1 MTRSRTAVRLQ
12 NLREFAVQVRH
23 GTTHQIAG
31 TGIVVSERGL
41 ILTCAHVVLA
51 AGVNPRSGG
60 RIPSV
65 WKLLLGSTLKTDASL
80 GEVEVYFPQARKDD
94 LKTRRAKVAR
104 SFRDSDDDLVLL
116 ELIGESPAPIL
127 PDHVARLG
135 NADGS
140 LDHEFISY
148 GFRRLGDYSAG
159 RASGKILG
167 DVQTPEGLRVL
178 ADPIQL
184 QSSQINRG
192 MSGAPVL
199 DVVRNLVVGIVS
211 ETWFPDETTK
221 DRDTAWAIN
230 VSVASHPPLGLSL
243 QDHPE
248 PLKASFR
255 PEFTDLRFETE
266 KKREKSS
273 ARFFGVPDAVPHW
286 VGREDLEHSLSSSW
300 SGNRARVIALIGFG
314 GQGKSA
320 LVRHWL
326 DSLFRDSGGA
336 KPDSVFWWN
345 FGSVNSIE
353 AFLAA
358 ALNFVAHGKIDVHKF
373 SNARSQAE
381 VLGAMLGSERFLFV
395 LDGLEGAQYEEG
407 DQSGLLRRD
416 ELRRL
421 LQHFAHPSHNSVCV
435 VTTRLSVLDLLD
447 YATAVELE
455 VGSLSISEGCALLQ
469 SSGIAIK
476 DDILENIATHWG
488 GYALALN
495 LIAGAFADGQ
505 ATPADLARLSEY
517 PHFEWKHQQLDNLL
531 DYYESV
537 LQPQEASI
545 LDIASAFR
553 RPISEATVLELAKD
567 PTLLVGGRL
576 SQLDD
581 AALVKAIARLKH
593 LRILVQDTAQMSFTL
608 HPIIK
613 LHRFG
618 QLAQRGNLL
627 STQLHIKIAD
637 YYIRITNIR
646 SSFPRIEE
654 LQPLIEAVHHGCQA
668 RQYGNAFKIYWELL
682 SNKCHYLIAYLG
694 AYDVVVDLLAG
705 FFPDDSV
712 FGPADIPDEQEQWA
726 LRTYERMHSAEEVYF
741 QPDILSEPVKLNQV
755 RTPALS
761 GPAGRM
767 ILQLLGTCF
776 ARLGELGK
784 AWPVLTM
791 AYIYSSG
798 SGQDQLALDS
808 HLWIS
813 DIEMKRGLLSRAIK
827 TSESCLAGA
836 KHLRNPS
843 SQMSALSL
851 IAYGHFLKGDMKL
864 AGDCF
869 EEALETQRR
878 MGRADAPSEL
888 WSTAGLRHARYLI
901 RRGEYLRAG
910 EIVKENLAANS
921 RWSNTPEVSM
931 DAREDI
937 CAWTCLLGDLAA
949 AANNRK
955 EANEKYAEAAREARA
970 LGNRALLIET
980 LSQRGRWVARS
991 GRTADAIEILT
1002 EALDLALSGGF
1013 FISQADIRLSFA
1025 LAYRGDEK
1033 NHLCKQQLGY
1043 ALKIARHC
1051 EYAWVELD
1059 MNSEQLQS

>member
-1 MTRSRTAVRLQ
+1 MTRSQTAVRLQ
-12 NLREFAVQVRH
+12 NLREFTVQVRH
-23 GTTHQIAG
+23 GTTHQITG

-51 AGVNPRSGG
+51 AGVNPRSGSS
-60 RIPSV
+60 IPSV

-94 LKTRRAKVAR
+94 LKTRRARVAQ

-116 ELIGESPAPIL
+116 ELIGEGPAPIL

-135 NADGS
+135 NADDS

-167 DVQTPEGLRVL
+167 GVQTPEGLRVL

-230 VSVASHPPLGLSL
+230 VSVASHPPIELSL

-248 PLKASFR
+248 PLKAGFR
-255 PEFTDLRFETE
+255 PEFTELFETE
-266 KKREKSS
+266 KTGEKSS
-273 ARFFGVPDAVPHW
+273 ARFFGVPDAVLNW

-300 SGNRARVIALIGFG
+300 SGNRARVIALVGFG

-326 DSLFRDSGGA
+326 DSLFSDSQGA

-358 ALNFVAHGKIDVHKF
+358 ALTFVARGKIDVHKF
-373 SNARSQAE
+373 SNAGSQAE

-395 LDGLEGAQYEEG
+395 LDGLEEAQYEEG
-407 DQSGLLRRD
+407 DQSGLFRRD

-447 YATAVELE
+447 YTTVVELE
-455 VGSLSISEGCALLQ
+455 VGSLSISEGRALLQ
-469 SSGIAIK
+469 SSGIAIRG
-476 DDILENIATHWG
+476 DILEDIVTHWG

-495 LIAGAFADGQ
+495 LIAGALAEGQ
-505 ATPADLARLSEY
+505 AKPADLARFCEY
-517 PHFEWKHQQLDNLL
+517 PQFEWKHQQLDKLL

-537 LQPQEASI
+537 LQPQEESI

-553 RPISEATVLELAKD
+553 RPISEAAVLELAKD
-567 PTLLVGGRL
+567 PTLLIGGRL

-581 AALVKAIARLKH
+581 AALVEAIARLKH

-627 STQLHIKIAD
+627 PTQLHIKIAD
-637 YYIRITNIR
+637 YYIRLANIR
-646 SSFPRIEE
+646 SPFPRMEE

-682 SNKCHYLIAYLG
+682 SNNCHYLLAYLG

-705 FFPDDSV
+705 FFPDHSV
-712 FGPADIPDEQEQWA
+712 FGTAVVPDEQEQWA
-726 LRTYERMHSAEEVYF
+726 LRTYERMHSADEVYF

-755 RTPALS
+755 RTPALP

-767 ILQLLGTCF
+767 ILQLVGTCF

-791 AYIYSSG
+791 AYIYSVG
-798 SGQDQLALDS
+798 SGQDQLALNS

-813 DIEMKRGLLSRAIK
+813 DVEMKRGLLSRAIK

-836 KHLRNPS
+836 KHLQNRS

-864 AGDCF
+864 AGDRF
-869 EEALETQRR
+869 EEALETQRS

-888 WSTAGLRHARYLI
+888 WSIPGLRHARYLI

-931 DAREDI
+931 EAREDI

-949 AANNRK
+949 AANNSK
-955 EANEKYAEAAREARA
+955 EANDKYAEAAREARA

-991 GRTADAIEILT
+991 GKTADAIEILT

-1025 LAYRGDEK
+1025 LAYRGNEK
-1033 NHLCKQQLGY
+1033 NFLSRQQLVY
-1043 ALKIARHC
+1043 ALEIAKHC